1 MVRSFNE
8 RVEDCILRI
17 INTFRRNPELFL
29 TESDLKCRLFMELNN
44 DPLFLQEEVTKD
56 GEKRTNYV
64 HSESSYFVFGKLN
77 RKRVDVTVVKPANYD
92 FENEEVVY
100 RKGYYFS
107 EPSIGI
113 ELKLNKNKSKNRM
126 QKELKTVLDDLRKLK
141 RSRPESSFYVLLLDK
156 KKVFSEEEIFD
167 IQNEYNG
174 IRVFYACMH
183 ASPFS

>member
-1 MVRSFNE
+1 MVRSLNE
-8 RVEDCILRI
+8 SVEDSILNVI
-17 INTFRRNPELFL
+17 KMFRRNPELFL

-44 DPLFLQEEVTKD
+44 DPLFSQEEVTKD

-126 QKELKTVLDDLRKLK
+126 QKELKAVLDDLRELK

-156 KKVFSEEEIFD
+156 KKVFSEEEIRD

-174 IRVFYACMH
+174 IRVFYV
-183 ASPFS
+183 SIGSS